1 MVFQLGEEDMDNFVL
16 VLGQKKT
23 VLKMQKEYEDLV
35 GICPVLNSFRL

>member
-1 MVFQLGEEDMDNFVL
+1 MDNFVL

-35 GICPVLNSFRL
+35 GNSYPAVFLPL

>member
-1 MVFQLGEEDMDNFVL
+1 MDNFVL

-35 GICPVLNSFRL
+35 GICQCCFSIGFVLLV